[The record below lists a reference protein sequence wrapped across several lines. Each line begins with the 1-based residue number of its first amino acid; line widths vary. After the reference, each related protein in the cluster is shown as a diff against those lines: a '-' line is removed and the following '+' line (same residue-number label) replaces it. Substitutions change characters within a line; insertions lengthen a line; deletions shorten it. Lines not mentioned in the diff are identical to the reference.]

1 MDITN
6 LILLCGEK
14 DVRLQPLD
22 SSFIKFDASTS
33 RNPTRI
39 QFGTEAD
46 VHVNFVPGGGVSLK
60 GRDQGLILW
69 LPREKVAQLVA
80 GQDWEQEPAAEK
92 TVTLQLTLQEALSHL
107 TQAEQDTAKEL
118 LEMLNDR
125 IGKHEPQ

>member
-6 LILLCGEK
+6 LILLCGENA
-14 DVRLQPLD
+14 VSLQPLD
-22 SSFIKFDASTS
+22 SSFIKFDAANS

-39 QFGTEAD
+39 QFGTDAD
-46 VHVNFVPGGGVSLK
+46 VHVNFVPGGGVALK
-60 GRDQGLILW
+60 GRDQGLVLW

-80 GQDWEQEPAAEK
+80 SQDWEQEPAAEK

-125 IGKHEPQ
+125 IGKHGPL